1 MSVTRV
7 PFLSYYFPGHLVI
20 VPTSNSSGAPG
31 TSPSSHI
38 TFRVHRSEA
47 AGSRA
52 GGSLLHDPW
61 EFRRNVVTEKENFR
75 FLPSEKKKKA
85 MTLSDSRV
93 WYLVN
98 VSMSPWP
105 SESFQGSFLPPCL
118 LPPHFGKFLWEGAG
132 SHPKNLGQAGL
143 CRISLYH
150 AAATSQIERQTLSR
164 R

>member
-1 MSVTRV
+1 MFPPPTALELLAPPQAVIL
-7 PFLSYYFPGHLVI
+7 LSGFTGVKQQDREQGGLCFMTLGNLEGMWSLRKKISGSFPV
-20 VPTSNSSGAPG
+20 
-31 TSPSSHI
+31 
-38 TFRVHRSEA
+38 
-47 AGSRA
+47 
-52 GGSLLHDPW
+52 
-61 EFRRNVVTEKENFR
+61 K
-75 FLPSEKKKKA
+75 KKKKA